1 MDIKDSNCKE
11 LFRNDFP
18 ESLQKSIHCPE
29 SLFIK
34 GILPS
39 KDRIGIALVGTRR
52 PSASAPLLCDL
63 LVKSLRGTNAIVV
76 SGLAQGIDSLCHEA
90 AIKYNIPTIA
100 VLAQGLDTPIG
111 GSREKLA
118 HKILEHGGALI
129 SSFANG
135 VPALKW
141 QFPLRNGIITG
152 LSKTT
157 VIIESK
163 IKGGA
168 LITADL
174 CLKENK
180 TLLAIP
186 GDFNRETAAGTN
198 ALLRSGLAKPLFAPE
213 DLGLYC
219 GLSQKNNLSKESLF
233 KSEIL
238 LSEEA
243 MTIIEKVGGYTYTIE
258 EVQDFFPFKR
268 PLLLS
273 ILTELEIAG
282 LVYTNDGYR
291 YHFSLMEFSSC

>member
-1 MDIKDSNCKE
+1 MIIKDSNSREILPKE
-11 LFRNDFP
+11 FP
-18 ESLQKSIHCPE
+18 EALQKSIHCPK

-34 GILPS
+34 GTLPYKES
-39 KDRIGIALVGTRR
+39 IGIALVGTRR
-52 PSASAPLLCDL
+52 PSASAPLLCDI
-63 LVKSLRGTNAIVV
+63 LVKSLRGTNAVVV

-90 AIKYNIPTIA
+90 ALKYNIPTIA
-100 VLAQGLDTPIG
+100 VLGQGLNTPIE
-111 GSREKLA
+111 GSRKKLA
-118 HKILEHGGALI
+118 LKILEQGGALV
-129 SSFANG
+129 SSFSDNM
-135 VPALKW
+135 PARKW
-141 QFPLRNGIITG
+141 QFPQRNAIIAG

-174 CLKENK
+174 CLKDK
-180 TLLAIP
+180 RDLLAIP

-198 ALLRSGLAKPLFAPE
+198 ALLRSGQAKALFAPE

-219 GLSQKNNLSKESLF
+219 GLTQKDSISNDFLL
-233 KSEIL
+233 KSEIT

-243 MTIIEKVGGYTYTIE
+243 NQLIKKVGGYTYTIE
-258 EVQDFFPFKR
+258 EVQELFPFKR
-268 PLLLS
+268 YLLLS

-282 LVYTNDGYR
+282 LVYSNDGFR